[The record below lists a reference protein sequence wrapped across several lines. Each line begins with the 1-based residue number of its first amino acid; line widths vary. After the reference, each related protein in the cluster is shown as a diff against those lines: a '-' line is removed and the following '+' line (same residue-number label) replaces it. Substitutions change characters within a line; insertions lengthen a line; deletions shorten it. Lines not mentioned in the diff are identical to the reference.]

1 MRQEDPV
8 GNVEKSSPCS
18 SVTTLIAELPDGTD
32 GVTPRTKCI
41 QTKFCPE
48 GRKQGSTRQGA
59 MTFSSP
65 ASEMRPL
72 KSALGSETPTFYHG
86 SFHITASLGAA

>member
-8 GNVEKSSPCS
+8 GNVEKSSPRS

-32 GVTPRTKCI
+32 GVTPRAKCI

-48 GRKQGSTRQGA
+48 GRKQGTQQG
-59 MTFSSP
+59 P
-65 ASEMRPL
+65 GKRL
-72 KSALGSETPTFYHG
+72 KVG
-86 SFHITASLGAA
+86 